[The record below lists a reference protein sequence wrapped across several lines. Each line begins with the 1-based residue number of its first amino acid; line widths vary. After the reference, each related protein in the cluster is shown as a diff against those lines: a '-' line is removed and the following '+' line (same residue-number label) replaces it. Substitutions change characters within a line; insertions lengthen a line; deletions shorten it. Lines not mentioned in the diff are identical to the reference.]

1 MICGVDEAGRGP
13 VMGPLVVGCVYVE
26 DDTVL
31 RKIGVRDSKKLSPKV
46 RERMY
51 DEILS
56 SVNDYSI
63 VILEAKEIDE
73 RMKVKN
79 LNEIEM
85 DMFVEA
91 TTKIPTDAIY
101 ADCPDVDENR
111 FTVELSS
118 RTGNTGA
125 VGRNKADDIY
135 PVVSAA
141 SIIAK
146 VTRDRLMDRISEKF
160 GVDLGSGYPS
170 DEKTM
175 SFIRDWI
182 AEHHSAPEYTRTCWE
197 PIKKLL
203 MVSRNTRITDW

>member
-73 RMKVKN
+73 RMKMKN

-146 VTRDRLMDRISEKF
+146 VTRPSD
-160 GVDLGSGYPS
+160 GPDLREIRSGSGV
-170 DEKTM
+170 
-175 SFIRDWI
+175 WI
-182 AEHHSAPEYTRTCWE
+182 S
-197 PIKKLL
+197 LG
-203 MVSRNTRITDW
+203 